1 MCRVTA
7 ALTSKRYKEL
17 ESAPLAGAAGPGVC
31 GRPVYSEPGGQ
42 RLVPEPGLH
51 RHRGPPEELRTAG
64 LPEQPGPAEEP
75 PPAAAHRVTT
85 PPTPSALRLPSTSLF
100 CASPT
105 EASVPDP
112 SLSLSH
118 LLDGWKLGP
127 LDVSERFGCRLELTR
142 LCGRGRGRIQ
152 GAMLWR
158 PVL

>member
-1 MCRVTA
+1 M
-7 ALTSKRYKEL
+7 
-17 ESAPLAGAAGPGVC
+17 
-31 GRPVYSEPGGQ
+31 YSEPGGQ

-51 RHRGPPEELRTAG
+51 RHCGPPEELRTAG

-118 LLDGWKLGP
+118 LLDGWKLRP
-127 LDVSERFGCRLELTR
+127 LDVSERFGCRLELTL
-142 LCGRGRGRIQ
+142 LCGRGRGEDPGRDVVAPGTLRKDSEVRRSSSVFKPACLICLTTCLS
-152 GAMLWR
+152 ASAY
-158 PVL
+158 